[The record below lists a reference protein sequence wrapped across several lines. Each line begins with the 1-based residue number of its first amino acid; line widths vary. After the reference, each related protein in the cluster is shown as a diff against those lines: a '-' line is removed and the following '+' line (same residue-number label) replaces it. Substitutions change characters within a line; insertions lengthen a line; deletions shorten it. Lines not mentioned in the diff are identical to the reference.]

1 MCLDVQLSRHNASST
16 ETIAWELVLC
26 YIATTQAI
34 PSGLF
39 CGQYDVPMVLKYNYL
54 VQHACKIIWR
64 LCCSSAVLLHQKHEG
79 KCFMFW
85 DITRGYKKV
94 SEDGKPPGMVL
105 KDCKRQRAEARAV
118 WPTVLL
124 GAAAGLNCPQ
134 NWAQV
139 LFWRKIV
146 SSLCKTVQEH
156 TVSHVVHVHQEK
168 CDKNWGTERFTRL
181 ETRSGATQGHFIIFL
196 LSWSAGAWSGWWEA
210 EPGLPLLPH
219 QSSAQERGCAPSW
232 VKMGSFTWRVIGGI
246 PWGELRNKLRLY
258 PRGTCPK

>member
-1 MCLDVQLSRHNASST
+1 MPA
-16 ETIAWELVLC
+16 
-26 YIATTQAI
+26 
-34 PSGLF
+34 
-39 CGQYDVPMVLKYNYL
+39 
-54 VQHACKIIWR
+54 IIWR
-64 LCCSSAVLLHQKHEG
+64 LCCSSVVLLHQKHEG

-85 DITRGYKKV
+85 DIRGGYKKV

-105 KDCKRQRAEARAV
+105 KDCKRQRAEATAV
-118 WPTVLL
+118 PPTVLL

-146 SSLCKTVQEH
+146 GSICKTVQEH
-156 TVSHVVHVHQEK
+156 TFSHVVHVHQEK
-168 CDKNWGTERFTRL
+168 CNKNWGTELFTRL
-181 ETRSGATQGHFIIFL
+181 EICSGATQGHFIIFL

-232 VKMGSFTWRVIGGI
+232 VKMGSFTWRAIGGI
-246 PWGELRNKLRLY
+246 PWEELRNKLRLY
-258 PRGTCPK
+258 PRGTCTKQFWAPADTRYSETAQTYFFFSRYVFQPSFPRSPEMCSYFSSFFFFFFPSTFCLH